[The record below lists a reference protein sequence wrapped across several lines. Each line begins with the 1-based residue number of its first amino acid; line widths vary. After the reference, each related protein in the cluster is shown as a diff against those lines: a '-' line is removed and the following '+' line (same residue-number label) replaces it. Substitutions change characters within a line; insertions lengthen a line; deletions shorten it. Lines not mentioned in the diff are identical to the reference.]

1 MFSKRVVS
9 ISGRK
14 IVIELNFLIR
24 KTSSRWSNK
33 VGKIIFK
40 TIQFTRGF
48 NSSRVAGRSTRL

>member
-14 IVIELNFLIR
+14 IVVELNFLIR
-24 KTSSRWSNK
+24 KTSSRWSKK

-40 TIQFTRGF
+40 TIQFTQCPRINETPGY
-48 NSSRVAGRSTRL
+48 SLRY